1 MSATRDGKMW
11 RCQFY
16 YKDWQ
21 GVSRKKNRISVD
33 LKRKQKRS
41 NGSVISCNSNRG
53 I

>member
-21 GVSRKKNRISVD
+21 GVSHKKN
-33 LKRKQKRS
+33 KRGFKTVIRNFTYSQLPENSS
-41 NGSVISCNSNRG
+41 N
-53 I
+53 